1 MSTSC
6 DTHHIGQGEMVV
18 SSSPDAM
25 LTAVLGS
32 CVAACL
38 WDPAPGIG
46 GMNHILLPEGA
57 ESDMRRTLYGT
68 NAMELLINSLLQGG
82 ADRSRLR
89 GKLFGGARM
98 MQGLGDIGAKNGR
111 FAVEFCKREGIEVVA
126 MSLGGTGARRVQ
138 FWPSSGKAR
147 QRVLSDAWVP
157 ETPPRR
163 DILRSSD
170 VELF

>member
-1 MSTSC
+1 MERVC
-6 DTHHIGQGEMVV
+6 ATHHIGQGEMVV
-18 SSSPDAM
+18 SSNPDAM

-46 GMNHILLPEGA
+46 GMNHILLPEGS
-57 ESDMRRTLYGT
+57 EGDLRRTLYGT

-82 ADRSRLR
+82 AERRRLR
-89 GKLFGGARM
+89 CKLFGGARM
-98 MQGLGDIGAKNGR
+98 MEGLGDIGAKNGR

-147 QRVLSDAWVP
+147 QRVLSDALVS

-163 DILRSSD
+163 EVLPSSE